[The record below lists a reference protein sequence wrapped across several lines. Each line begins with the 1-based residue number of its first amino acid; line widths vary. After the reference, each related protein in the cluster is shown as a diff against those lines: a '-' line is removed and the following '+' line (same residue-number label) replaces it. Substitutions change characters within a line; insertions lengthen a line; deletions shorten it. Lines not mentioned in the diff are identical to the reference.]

1 MWIWI
6 MARARHAVWVRRSR
20 SFYGMIP
27 HFGTIEHT
35 KGREYATIEYIPPK
49 ADLWTPR
56 NVVVAFH
63 GRYKVTTFRAVRVRH
78 FDTMNAM
85 DAYLRSL
92 RGSSTDC

>member
-1 MWIWI
+1 M
-6 MARARHAVWVRRSR
+6 V
-20 SFYGMIP
+20 P

-56 NVVVAFH
+56 NFLVAFH

-78 FDTMNAM
+78 FTEYAEMRK
-85 DAYLRSL
+85 YVESL
-92 RGSSTDC
+92 RGRDE